1 MGKLGK
7 GFRLRLLPGETVEVK
22 SGEEIAATLD
32 GKGTLE
38 GLLFAPEMRKY
49 CGKKFKVLKRV
60 NKLILEGEGVL
71 RSINDVV
78 ILDGVFCSGKY
89 HGGCQ
94 KSCPL
99 LWKEAWL
106 KRVKPPNK

>member
-1 MGKLGK
+1 MAG
-7 GFRLRLLPGETVEVK
+7 LRLLPGELVEVK
-22 SGEEIAATLD
+22 DEREIMATLD
-32 GKGTLE
+32 EKGTLE

-49 CGKKFKVLKRV
+49 CGKRLRVLKRV
-60 NKLILEGEGVL
+60 NKLIVEGVGIL
-71 RSINDVV
+71 QRIKDVV
-78 ILDGVFCSGKY
+78 ILEGAICTGEY

-106 KRVKPPNK
+106 RRIESNER